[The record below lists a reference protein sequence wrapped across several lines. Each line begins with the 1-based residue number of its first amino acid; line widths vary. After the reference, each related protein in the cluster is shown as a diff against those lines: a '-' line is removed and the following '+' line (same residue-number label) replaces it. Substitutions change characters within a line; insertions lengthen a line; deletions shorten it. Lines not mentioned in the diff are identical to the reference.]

1 MESKKLAE
9 LLGIKPHSVRYEKIY
24 GGEKIE
30 GVCKIKEIYIH
41 EKYKGFKIL
50 EYISVDFEQPE
61 NFVKLL
67 DYMTELDY
75 GLQLEKS
82 SITIEG
88 CYCNWDIKKSKT
100 ENYISGITEFLENE
114 KSESIDFDVNSA
126 PYWHNIQQQAQQV
139 KWNY

>member
-9 LLGIKPHSVRYEKIY
+9 LLGIPPKIDRQVICVLKYTFEDYE
-24 GGEKIE
+24 
-30 GVCKIKEIYIH
+30 IH
-41 EKYKGFKIL
+41 P
-50 EYISVDFEQPE
+50 DFEEPE

-126 PYWHNIQQQAQQV
+126 PYWHNIQQQAQKV
-139 KWNY
+139 EWKY